1 MFGGVACLF
10 FLCSSC
16 CYLVKS
22 LTNLKYYPRRQCN
35 DSRQM
40 AIDIRDQT
48 QQTNFIQTPCSLR
61 ADEIKLWLTNQ
72 SLVIVCTQA
81 KRHDDQPACS

>member
-10 FLCSSC
+10 FLCSSY

-22 LTNLKYYPRRQCN
+22 LTNLEYYPRRQCN
-35 DSRQM
+35 YSRQM

-48 QQTNFIQTPCSLR
+48 QQTNFIQTP
-61 ADEIKLWLTNQ
+61 
-72 SLVIVCTQA
+72 
-81 KRHDDQPACS
+81 